1 MNSNDTTTTKAIDP
15 DFLPIDGPDTGL
27 PSFILA
33 MLRTAQIET
42 AKEYERR
49 EITSET
55 ISRWMKKHRNHIP
68 TTYRPKEIRE
78 QLWRYGG
85 EIRGGGVKIEWS
97 ELPETHYGSARHYH
111 FTFTKLLKPE
121 QMVGELA

>member
-1 MNSNDTTTTKAIDP
+1 MNTNNPTASTETDP

-27 PSFILA
+27 PSFVLA

-42 AKEYERR
+42 AKDYERR

-55 ISRWMKKHRNHIP
+55 ISRWMKKHRNLIP

-97 ELPETHYGSARHYH
+97 ELPEEHYGSARHYH
-111 FTFTKLLKPE
+111 FTFTKLFKTE